1 MDLQKAIDILELN
14 EFAGIEGIKKN
25 FRRLAHTHHPDKSVA
40 PDASL
45 RFNELVKAYQF
56 VLNNIE
62 LVYQKFELKLSAQD
76 EVTVKGL
83 IENTDD
89 IFDDIFG
96 FSKNGRVLGYQEA
109 FELPLTIEEL
119 ARGATLTKKMIAY
132 ETCDSCRGLGAAAGA
147 GAKICTYC
155 FGRGMVTTN
164 TQATPCPK
172 CRGRGR
178 LISANCETCDGFG
191 RLKTT
196 KRLRLTIPVG
206 LKAFDAYC
214 LTAIEE
220 NSQKNMDV
228 FVRPVPLTH
237 AIFKIANYDLL
248 CQYYCDLEKSGSER
262 KITVKTPLGQSDLI
276 IPRGVKNRDVISVKN
291 GGLYKDARRSARGDL
306 RVTILHRSDAL
317 FRRIL
322 SWFD

>member
-1 MDLQKAIDILELN
+1 MDLEKAINILELN

-25 FRRLAHTHHPDKSVA
+25 FRRLAHLHHPDKNVA
-40 PDASL
+40 PDAGQH
-45 RFNELVKAYQF
+45 FNELVKAYQF

-62 LVYQKFELKLSAQD
+62 LVYQKFELRLSAQD
-76 EVTVKGL
+76 EVTVKAL

-119 ARGATLTKKMIAY
+119 ARGAVLTKKMTAY
-132 ETCDSCRGLGAAAGA
+132 ETCETCHGLGAATGA

-164 TQATPCPK
+164 TQASPCPK

-178 LISANCETCDGFG
+178 LITAKCESCDGFG
-191 RLKTT
+191 RLKII

-206 LKAFDAYC
+206 LKAFDSYC
-214 LTAIEE
+214 LTALEE
-220 NSQKNMDV
+220 ASQKSMDV

-248 CQYYCDLEKSGSER
+248 CQYYCDLEKLGSDR
-262 KITVKTPLGQSDLI
+262 KVAVQTPLGQCDLV
-276 IPRGVKNRDVISVKN
+276 IPRGTKSHDVITVKN

-306 RVTILHRSDAL
+306 KVTILHRSDVWYK
-317 FRRIL
+317 RVL